1 MKKVGILDLQ
11 GDVSEHVTAV
21 DAAIKQGGLKCETL
35 KIKTPEGVRGVDA
48 LIIPGGESTTIGKLL
63 KKYGIDS
70 EIKKLAEAGK
80 PVMGTCAGLIIV
92 GKDTNKVNSLSIMDV
107 VAQRNGFG
115 RQKESFEADLTIPA
129 LGKESYPAVFIRAPY
144 IKKAGK
150 NVEVLAEYDGRI
162 VMARENNV
170 LALAFHPELTDDFR
184 LQRYFLRMLR

>member
-21 DAAIKQGGLKCETL
+21 DAAIKQEGLKCETL
-35 KIKTPEGVRGVDA
+35 KVKTPEGVRGVDA

-63 KKYGIDS
+63 KKYGIGS
-70 EIKKLAEAGK
+70 EIKKLAKASK
-80 PVMGTCAGLIIV
+80 PIMGTCAGLIIV
-92 GKDTNKVNSLSIMDV
+92 GKDTNNVNSLGIMDV

-129 LGKESYPAVFIRAPY
+129 LGKEPYPAVFIRAPY
-144 IKKAGK
+144 IKEMGE
-150 NVEVLAEYDGRI
+150 NVKVLAEYDGRI
-162 VMARENNV
+162 VIARENNV

-184 LQRYFLRMLR
+184 LQRYFLRMLK